1 MMRVMK
7 PDILAEGLAL
17 EVNKPKTQGK
27 KIITQIEDQDIEPSV
42 HNPKKQKLIS
52 DSTPKI
58 PSKTFK
64 EPTTVP
70 VSNQSKFAQ
79 F

>member
-27 KIITQIEDQDIEPSV
+27 KIITQIEDQDIEPLV
-42 HNPKKQKLIS
+42 HNPKKHKLIS
-52 DSTPKI
+52 DSATKI

-64 EPTTVP
+64 EPAAAP
-70 VSNQSKFAQ
+70 VSN
-79 F
+79 